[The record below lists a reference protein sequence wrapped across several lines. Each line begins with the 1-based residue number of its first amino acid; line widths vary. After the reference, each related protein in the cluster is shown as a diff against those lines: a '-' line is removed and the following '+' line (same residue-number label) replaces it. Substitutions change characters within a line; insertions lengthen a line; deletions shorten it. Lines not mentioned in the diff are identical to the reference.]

1 MNENNQQEDVPQWR
15 ILLSIIL
22 AIIFL
27 TIALPFYLVNE
38 LFKKFS

>member
-1 MNENNQQEDVPQWR
+1 MNANENQEVPQWR
-15 ILLSIIL
+15 VLISIII

-38 LFKKFS
+38 LFKKLS